1 MFLKV
6 RRLIMGN
13 KVDNAYINAK
23 RFALQ
28 ERDEATNRALDNYN
42 ESKKHADIV
51 QKMSKKVAVDKATK
65 NLVETTYTETV
76 EQLEKIRDSII
87 SEAIAVFNNIWDQTE
102 AQYKA
107 STVK

>member
-1 MFLKV
+1 
-6 RRLIMGN
+6 MGTRAN
-13 KVDNAYINAK
+13 NAYINVK
-23 RFALQ
+23 RYAFQACN
-28 ERDEATNRALDNYN
+28 ETTNKALDNYN
-42 ESKKHADIV
+42 ESKKHADTV
-51 QKMSKKVAVDKATK
+51 LTMSKKVAVDKATM

-102 AQYKA
+102 AQYIA